1 MAHIT
6 KVQQLSVVAGVVKF
20 QIWFSSVRTGVADVH
35 RPGHLPF
42 GAHEPLDGRAPSVR
56 APVSKGLSCH
66 SDSKLYCYGI
76 TATALNRLPVDATN
90 SVTGTVPSAVL
101 ALPTIYST
109 PGLSA

>member
-1 MAHIT
+1 MAHIS

-20 QIWFSSVRTGVADVH
+20 QIWFSSVRTGVADFH

-42 GAHEPLDGRAPSVR
+42 GAHEPLDGRAP
-56 APVSKGLSCH
+56 VSNGLSCH
-66 SDSKLYCYGI
+66 SDGKFQRYGI

-90 SVTGTVPSAVL
+90 SVTATVPSAVL
-101 ALPTIYST
+101 ALPTIYRT